1 MKIIT
6 VPHPTLRLT
15 AQAVTDSTPSLKHF
29 LPEFRDTLRKTR
41 NPKGVGL
48 AAPQVDEQ
56 LRLFATQLED
66 GLRIFI
72 NPEIVETSK
81 EITFGPDKDDPY
93 LEGCLSIPGLY
104 GPVPRYE
111 SLVLQY
117 QNIENGQLTPP
128 KKEQFSDFAARV
140 VQHEFDH
147 LEGIL
152 FTDYITKYD
161 LPLYQGA
168 RGGKLELI
176 DKTLLELY

>member
-6 VPHPTLRLT
+6 VPHLTLR
-15 AQAVTDSTPSLKHF
+15 QVMPIVTTVGVQLQQF
-29 LPEFRDTLRKTR
+29 FPEFSATLKATR

-56 LRLFATQLED
+56 YRIFATQLED
-66 GLRIFI
+66 GIRIFI
-72 NPEIVETSK
+72 NPQITATSK
-81 EITFGPDKDDPY
+81 EITFGPDKNDPY

-104 GPVPRYE
+104 GPVPRYAA
-111 SLVLQY
+111 LTLQY
-117 QNIENGQLTPP
+117 QSMKNGELTAPQQQ
-128 KKEQFSDFAARV
+128 EFTDFAARV
-140 VQHEFDH
+140 IQHEYDH

-168 RGGKLELI
+168 RGGKLELL
-176 DKTLLELY
+176 DKSLLSLY